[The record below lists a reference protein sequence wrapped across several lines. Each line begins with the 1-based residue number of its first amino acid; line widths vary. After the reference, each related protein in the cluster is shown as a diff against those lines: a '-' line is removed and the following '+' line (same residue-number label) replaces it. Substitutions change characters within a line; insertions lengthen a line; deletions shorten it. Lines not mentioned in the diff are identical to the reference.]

1 MLRCKLFNIPRNFIF
16 YIYSGT
22 SAQVSERAYEPL
34 DSGIHVLVLCR
45 DNFSWSCSVILNRFF
60 SFYKL
65 LSLHEHRH
73 WFAPNKSSTCHIP
86 SKLVCSMH
94 NFHWCSYL
102 DISIIIVWFIRISK
116 ILGDPW
122 FYIELFLLNVYK
134 TIIISYFN
142 HLTLVE

>member
-1 MLRCKLFNIPRNFIF
+1 MLRCKLFNILPNLIF
-16 YIYSGT
+16 YTHLGT

-60 SFYKL
+60 SFKL

-102 DISIIIVWFIRISK
+102 DISINCMIYKNFKDFGGSLILYWTLSPQCLQDNNYFI
-116 ILGDPW
+116 
-122 FYIELFLLNVYK
+122 F
-134 TIIISYFN
+134 
-142 HLTLVE
+142 

>member
-1 MLRCKLFNIPRNFIF
+1 MLRCKLFNILPNLIF
-16 YIYSGT
+16 YTHLGT

-60 SFYKL
+60 SFKL

-73 WFAPNKSSTCHIP
+73 WFAPNKSVHVIFLQNLFVPYTTFTDVHIWIYQ
-86 SKLVCSMH
+86 L
-94 NFHWCSYL
+94 
-102 DISIIIVWFIRISK
+102 IVWFIRISK

>member
-1 MLRCKLFNIPRNFIF
+1 MLRCKLFNILPNLIF
-16 YIYSGT
+16 YTHLGT

-34 DSGIHVLVLCR
+34 DSGIHVIVLCR
-45 DNFSWSCSVILNRFF
+45 DNFSWSCSVILNNFF
-60 SFYKL
+60 PLNCYPYMNIDTDL
-65 LSLHEHRH
+65 LQTNPVHVIFLQNL
-73 WFAPNKSSTCHIP
+73 FVPCTTFIDVHIWIYQ
-86 SKLVCSMH
+86 L
-94 NFHWCSYL
+94 
-102 DISIIIVWFIRISK
+102 IVWFIRISK